1 VGGLFDVVRLPAGL
15 YRVVDSLILDKKAMN
30 SLQLISLFG
39 IIAMPALA
47 WAFSRNRGAVRWHTV
62 LWATA
67 LQILFAVLVI
77 KTPPGRDFFA
87 YMNEAVN
94 KLLSFQQEGGKFVF
108 GNLAVG
114 PGQEGSLGFFFAFQV
129 LTTII
134 FMSSLMSVLYYLG
147 IMQKVVKFF
156 AWIMEKTCIVSGA
169 EALCAAANIF
179 VGQTEAPILIR
190 PYLEEMTES
199 EFLCVMIA
207 GFSTIAAGVLT
218 AYVGILRP
226 YFPDAAGHLIAKSVM
241 SAPAALLMTKLLIPE
256 TGKPKTM
263 GKLDIAYEDKSVNI
277 IESATN
283 GASTGLQMSL
293 NVATMLV
300 AFMALIAMLN
310 FVVRWGAGFAG
321 LDLGIENLLGYLFA
335 PVSWLMG
342 VPWKDCMVIGQFIGE
357 KTLLNEFVAYMH
369 MGQFLQD
376 NPGVLAERS
385 IVIGSYAICGF
396 GSFMSIAIM
405 IGGVGALA
413 PKRRQDLARLGLL
426 ALVGS
431 SLATFMTA
439 AIAGLLIP

>member
-1 VGGLFDVVRLPAGL
+1 MSSF
-15 YRVVDSLILDKKAMN
+15 
-30 SLQLISLFG
+30 QFISLLG
-39 IIAMPALA
+39 IITMPALA
-47 WAFSRNRGAVRWHTV
+47 WAFSRNRGAVNWRTV
-62 LWATA
+62 FWATGLQLGFA
-67 LQILFAVLVI
+67 LLVI
-77 KTPPGRDFFA
+77 KTPPGQQFFA
-87 YMNEAVN
+87 YMNDAVS
-94 KLLSFQQEGGKFVF
+94 KLLSFQEEGGRFVF
-108 GNLAVG
+108 GNLALS
-114 PGQEGSLGFFFAFQV
+114 PGKEGSMGFFFAFQV

-156 AWIMEKTCIVSGA
+156 AWIMEKTCLVSGA

-179 VGQTEAPILIR
+179 VGHTEAPILIR

-199 EFLCVMIA
+199 ELLCVIVA

-263 GKLDIAYEDKSVNI
+263 GKLDISYEDKSVNI
-277 IESATN
+277 IESAAN
-283 GASTGLQMSL
+283 GASTGLQMAL
-293 NVATMLV
+293 NVGTMLV

-310 FVVRWGAGFAG
+310 FGVRWATGFTG
-321 LDLGIENLLGYLFA
+321 HPLGMENILGYLFA
-335 PVSWLMG
+335 PVSWIMG
-342 VPWKDCMVIGQFIGE
+342 VPWKDCAIVGQFIGE
-357 KTLLNEFVAYMH
+357 KTLLNEFVAYVH
-369 MGQFLQD
+369 MGQYLSA
-376 NPGVLAERS
+376 NPGALDPRS
-385 IVIGSYAICGF
+385 IVIASYAVCGF
-396 GSFMSIAIM
+396 GSFMSIAII

-413 PKRRQDLARLGLL
+413 PSRRQDLARLGLL

-439 AIAGLLIP
+439 AIAGLLIV